1 MSKSEVLMNWGHRS
15 DTIGTSIDKN
25 TFVLPTSIIETRT

>member
-15 DTIGTSIDKN
+15 DTTGTLVDKN
-25 TFVLPTSIIETRT
+25 TFVLPT